1 MKRIKYSIV
10 GEKSARKARIAYEDQ
25 GMQHIRTLGTPF
37 MSDTNAG
44 STHKPRGRPV
54 YPALLPF
61 PIACFAGA
69 FTTDLAYWQTL
80 ELMWERFSVWL
91 ITVGL
96 FMAAFA
102 VIAFAIDLVRGKRS
116 RGGLT
121 LAHAA
126 GYAVVILLSLVN
138 VLVHSR
144 DGYTAVVPTGL
155 MLSGLVVVV
164 LLFTSWVG
172 SIATRRR
179 IGVAL

>member
-1 MKRIKYSIV
+1 
-10 GEKSARKARIAYEDQ
+10 
-25 GMQHIRTLGTPF
+25 MQHIRTLGTSF
-37 MSDTNAG
+37 MSDVNAG
-44 STHKPRGRPV
+44 STHKRRGRPI

-61 PIACFAGA
+61 PTACFAGA
-69 FTTDLAYWQTL
+69 FITDLAYWSTF
-80 ELMWERFSVWL
+80 EVMWERFSVWL

-96 FMAAFA
+96 LMAAFA

-116 RGGLT
+116 RSLT

-126 GYAVVILLSLVN
+126 GYVVVILLSLVN

-164 LLFTSWVG
+164 LLCTSWVG
-172 SIATRRR
+172 SIAVRRR

>member
-1 MKRIKYSIV
+1 
-10 GEKSARKARIAYEDQ
+10 
-25 GMQHIRTLGTPF
+25 
-37 MSDTNAG
+37 
-44 STHKPRGRPV
+44 
-54 YPALLPF
+54 LPF

-69 FTTDLAYWQTL
+69 LVTDLAYWQTL
-80 ELMWERFSVWL
+80 EVMWERFSVWL

-96 FMAAFA
+96 FAVAVA
-102 VIAFAIDLVRGKRS
+102 VIAFAIDLLRADRS
-116 RGGLT
+116 RSLT

-126 GYAVVILLSLVN
+126 GYAFVILLSLVN

-172 SIATRRR
+172 SIVVRRR

>member
-1 MKRIKYSIV
+1 
-10 GEKSARKARIAYEDQ
+10 
-25 GMQHIRTLGTPF
+25 
-37 MSDTNAG
+37 
-44 STHKPRGRPV
+44 
-54 YPALLPF
+54 LPF
-61 PIACFAGA
+61 PVACFAGA
-69 FTTDLAYWQTL
+69 FVTDLAYWVTL
-80 ELMWERFSVWL
+80 EVMWGRFSVWL

-96 FMAAFA
+96 FTAAFA

-116 RGGLT
+116 RSLIP
-121 LAHAA
+121 AHAA

-172 SIATRRR
+172 SIAVRRR

>member
-1 MKRIKYSIV
+1 MKRIKYSLS
-10 GEKSARKARIAYEDQ
+10 EKNSRAEPRSVYEDQ
-25 GMQHIRTLGTPF
+25 GMQHIRTLGTSF
-37 MSDTNAG
+37 MSDANAG
-44 STHKPRGRPV
+44 STHKPRGRPI

-69 FTTDLAYWQTL
+69 FITDLAYWVTL
-80 ELMWERFSVWL
+80 EVMWERFSVWL

-102 VIAFAIDLVRGKRS
+102 IIAFAIDLVRGKRS
-116 RGGLT
+116 RSLT
-121 LAHAA
+121 PAHAA
-126 GYAVVILLSLVN
+126 GYAFVILISLVN

-155 MLSGLVVVV
+155 TLSGLVVVV

-172 SIATRRR
+172 SIAVRRR